1 MGFIAAALVGSAV
14 IGGVGSYAGGKQAA
28 KAQEEAARMQAASFE
43 FSKPYIQRSYDS
55 AETAYNDSLAAGSY
69 DGKTLADPNAM
80 QVAGNN
86 YIGNMGAAGAEGAY
100 NLTQSGQ
107 GFGQNYNDMYNASQ
121 GDRIQTAQDY
131 ALNNSGGLI
140 DSAMRD
146 SNRTLNEE
154 TLTGINEAS
163 SNTGNM
169 NSSRAGIADAVANRA
184 YDDRRADVT
193 ANVNQNLMDQSLS
206 QQNQQFKDQMMA
218 NEGISGAYTQ
228 GINSMGTMGDF
239 MTGAGGNLRSF
250 EQQRYD
256 DERQRFE
263 GNRDFALNQGI
274 KYQQGILNNADYN
287 SPQNPVMQTASPMA
301 AGFGGAM
308 QGLGMGMKYAN
319 YQNDQNQVI
328 GGQTGGGGGGKF

>member
-1 MGFIAAALVGSAV
+1 
-14 IGGVGSYAGGKQAA
+14 
-28 KAQEEAARMQAASFE
+28 
-43 FSKPYIQRSYDS
+43 
-55 AETAYNDSLAAGSY
+55 
-69 DGKTLADPNAM
+69 
-80 QVAGNN
+80 
-86 YIGNMGAAGAEGAY
+86 
-100 NLTQSGQ
+100 
-107 GFGQNYNDMYNASQ
+107 
-121 GDRIQTAQDY
+121 
-131 ALNNSGGLI
+131 
-140 DSAMRD
+140 
-146 SNRTLNEE
+146 
-154 TLTGINEAS
+154 
-163 SNTGNM
+163 
-169 NSSRAGIADAVANRA
+169 
-184 YDDRRADVT
+184 
-193 ANVNQNLMDQSLS
+193 MDQSLS

-319 YQNDQNQVI
+319 YQGGGG
-328 GGQTGGGGGGKF
+328 GGQTGGGGGSF